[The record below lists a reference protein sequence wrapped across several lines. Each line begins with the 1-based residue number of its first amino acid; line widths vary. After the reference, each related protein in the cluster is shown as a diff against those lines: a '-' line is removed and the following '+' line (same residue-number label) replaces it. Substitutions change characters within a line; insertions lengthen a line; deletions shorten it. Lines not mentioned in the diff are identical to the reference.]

1 MAQNDVQQLIKAIGK
16 LTEAVKEES
25 QAIKYTNALLR
36 KQLLEKEGAAR
47 VEEPEEPSSADVVRE
62 RVRSING
69 SIQAIAGSLDHLVDG
84 GSEEST
90 DA

>member
-1 MAQNDVQQLIKAIGK
+1 MAQNDIQQLVKAVGK
-16 LTEAVKEES
+16 LTEAIKEES
-25 QAIKYTNALLR
+25 QAIKYTNSLLR
-36 KQLLEKEGAAR
+36 RILYTKTDYVQSKEQ
-47 VEEPEEPSSADVVRE
+47 EEPSSDDVVRE

-69 SIQAIAGSLDHLVDG
+69 TIQAIAGSLDHLAEG